1 MRRTAFAAVFAL
13 ALAAGAPPVLAQ
25 SSQPVPAAEL
35 AQSVDIPF
43 EEFTLDNGLR
53 VVVHTDRKAP
63 VVAVA
68 AWYNVGAKDEPE
80 GQTGYAHLFEHI
92 GLFNPTENLPGG
104 LMEPLRAIGAT
115 DWNGTTWFDRTN
127 FFQTVPTSALDQ
139 ALYMESDR
147 MGHLLGALN
156 QERLDN
162 QRGVVQNE
170 KRQGDNQPFGLVY
183 YAQLEALFPPGHP
196 YRHSTIGSMADLD
209 AASLEDLRQ
218 WHRDNYGPNNAVL
231 VIAGDIDAATARQ
244 KVQQYF
250 GHIPRGATNEP
261 AQADIPTLPAR
272 IDQLMHDRVPNTRL
286 YRTWV
291 VPGLLAEESADLQVA
306 ASVLGGLASSRL
318 DNALVRGDETAT
330 SVGTG
335 YQAFHRIG
343 MFTVTVDV
351 KPGQDADAVSRKL
364 DALIADFIANGP
376 TGDEIARTVTSSLSG
391 QIQALEP
398 VGGFGGKA
406 VVLAEGELY
415 ADDPGFYRRELAA
428 MGAVTPAS
436 VKAVMDRWLTRPVLA
451 TRVDPGEREPYAEA
465 ADNRPAPAPADPLPF
480 TPREPMP
487 PVGPMKALD
496 FPAVERARLSNGME
510 VIYARSTTAP
520 VTRVAVEFNAG
531 VAADPADAPG
541 TQRLMLDLL
550 TEGTTS
556 KTAVQIAEEA
566 ERLGAN
572 VGAFA
577 SVDRTTVA
585 LNAVS
590 PNLAPSLDLL
600 ADVIR
605 NPAFRPADLERRR
618 NQQLASIAQEQTSPN
633 GMGARVL
640 PVVLYGPDHPYGRA
654 WSGLGAAEAVRGL
667 DRDDLIAF
675 HQRWVRP
682 DNAQLFIVSDKPL
695 SELTPLLEAR
705 FGAWAA
711 PAEPK
716 GSKAFDAPIPAP
728 RPRIVLVDRPQ
739 SPQSLILGGV
749 VLPVTGQDDLVTVTA
764 ANEVIGA
771 GFLSRI
777 NQDIRETRGWSYGVN
792 GRLNPLERQT
802 PYIVNAPVQSDRT
815 GESIAALIDQYRAF
829 LADRGVSAAERERT
843 VNGNVRQLPGSF
855 ESSANVL
862 NALRTNALY
871 GRPDN
876 YWETLAPRYEAMTAA
891 QMDAEARRVLDD
903 DMVWVVV
910 GDAAVV
916 RPQLEGLGLEVEVRP
931 AQ

>member
-1 MRRTAFAAVFAL
+1 MRRTAFAAVIAL
-13 ALAAGAPPVLAQ
+13 MMVAGAPPVMAQ
-25 SSQPVPAAEL
+25 VPASQL
-35 AQSVDIPF
+35 ARSVDIPF
-43 EEFTLDNGLR
+43 EAFTLDNGLR

-127 FFQTVPTSALDQ
+127 FFQTVPTSALEQ

-231 VIAGDIDAATARQ
+231 VLAGDIDAAGARAL
-244 KVQQYF
+244 VQRYF
-250 GHIPRGATNEP
+250 GHIPRGARNEP
-261 AQADIPTLPAR
+261 AQADIPTLDAR
-272 IDQLMHDRVPNTRL
+272 IDRTLHDRVPNTRL

-291 VPGLLAEESADLQVA
+291 VPGLLDDASADLDVA

-330 SVGTG
+330 AVTTG
-335 YQAFHRIG
+335 YQAFHRLG
-343 MFTVTVDV
+343 MFTTTVDV
-351 KPGQDADAVSRKL
+351 KPGGDVEAVSARL
-364 DALIADFIANGP
+364 DQLIADFIASGP
-376 TGDEIARTVTSSLSG
+376 TEDEVARVVTSRMS
-391 QIQALEP
+391 QRIQALEP

-415 ADDPGFYRRELAA
+415 AEDPGFYRRQLASL
-428 MGAVTPAS
+428 GAVTPAS

-451 TRVDPGEREPYAEA
+451 VRVDPGEREAYAEA
-465 ADNRPAPAPADPLPF
+465 ADARPAPAQAEPLAF
-480 TPREPMP
+480 TSREPMP
-487 PVGPMKALD
+487 AVGEMKPLD
-496 FPAVERARLSNGME
+496 FPDTERARLSNGVE
-510 VIYARSTTAP
+510 VVYARSTTVP
-520 VTRVAVEFNAG
+520 TTRVAVEFDAG
-531 VAADPADAPG
+531 VAADPAGALG
-541 TQRLMLDLL
+541 TQTLMLAAL
-550 TEGTTS
+550 TEATT
-556 KTAVQIAEEA
+556 TRDVDALNEEQ
-566 ERLGAN
+566 ERLGAT
-572 VGAFA
+572 VAAFA
-577 SVDRTTVA
+577 GVDRTTVS
-585 LNAVS
+585 LTAVS
-590 PNLAPSLDLL
+590 ANLEPSLDLL

-605 NPAFRPADLERRR
+605 NPAFRPEDVDRLRA
-618 NQQLASIAQEQTSPN
+618 QQLAGIAQEKASPN
-633 GMGARVL
+633 GMGARAL
-640 PVVLYGPDHPYGRA
+640 PGVLYGPDHPYGRA
-654 WSGLGAAEAVRGL
+654 WSGLGDTAAVEGL
-667 DRDDLIAF
+667 DRDDLAAF
-675 HQRWVRP
+675 HARWIRP
-682 DNAQLFIVSDKPL
+682 DNARVFVVSDRPL

-711 PAEPK
+711 PSVARGVK
-716 GSKAFDAPIPAP
+716 TFDAAISAA
-728 RPRIVLVDRPQ
+728 RPRIVLIDRPQ
-739 SPQSLILGGV
+739 SPQSLILGGL
-749 VLPVTGQDDLVTVTA
+749 VLPVTGRDDLVAFQA
-764 ANEVIGA
+764 ANEVIGN

-777 NQDIRETRGWSYGVN
+777 NQDIRETRGWSYGLN
-792 GRLNPLERQT
+792 GRTTLMEHGA
-802 PYIVNAPVQSDRT
+802 PYIISAPVQSNRT
-815 GESIAALIDQYRAF
+815 GESIAVLIDQYRAF
-829 LADRGVSAAERERT
+829 LSDRGVTAAERERT

-855 ESSANVL
+855 ETSAAVL
-862 NALRTNALY
+862 NALRSNALY

-876 YWETLAPRYEAMTAA
+876 YWETLAPRYEAMTAEA
-891 QMDAEARRVLDD
+891 MDAEARRVIDSSQL
-903 DMVWVVV
+903 VWVVV
-910 GDAAVV
+910 GDAATV
-916 RPQLEGLGLEVEVRP
+916 RPQLEALGLPVEVRA